1 MQAKSALR
9 RRTRRGVTTVQY
21 VVMLAVITLGVI
33 VAVRNLGT
41 GARTRLNTTAGDVA
55 NPANLPSR
63 FGS

>member
-9 RRTRRGVTTVQY
+9 RRARRGVTTVQY

-33 VAVRNLGT
+33 AAVRNLGT
-41 GARTRLNTTAGDVA
+41 GARTNLNTTAGNVA
-55 NPANLPSR
+55 NPATLPSR